1 MEKNHNSVVLIAM
14 FLCGSSFANDEY
26 FSCDTAK
33 GTIKLDVNK
42 DVLQYTLTKDRKS
55 EFTYESKG
63 NDFSGFKYNHYSRFQ
78 TDYFNVS
85 FVNAGYKYTMFSNYE
100 DKNESRGVSVTNLK
114 TKKESVYDCKSV
126 GIDRLSDLSSKLA
139 CDKDSALGCE

>member
-1 MEKNHNSVVLIAM
+1 MEKNYDLVVLIAM

-33 GTIKLDVNK
+33 GIIKLDVNK
-42 DVLQYTLTKDRKS
+42 DELQYTLTKGRKS

-78 TDYFNVS
+78 TDYLNVS
-85 FVNAGYKYTMFSNYE
+85 LRHVQPHDARQSHVGALYQNDGYSQLY
-100 DKNESRGVSVTNLK
+100 
-114 TKKESVYDCKSV
+114 
-126 GIDRLSDLSSKLA
+126 RLQQRHLQPPLS
-139 CDKDSALGCE
+139 

>member
-1 MEKNHNSVVLIAM
+1 MEKNYDLVVLIAM

-33 GTIKLDVNK
+33 GIIKLDVNK
-42 DVLQYTLTKDRKS
+42 DELQYTLTKGRKS

-78 TDYFNVS
+78 TDYLNVS

-100 DKNESRGVSVTNLK
+100 GSQPSI
-114 TKKESVYDCKSV
+114 C
-126 GIDRLSDLSSKLA
+126 ISSPVH
-139 CDKDSALGCE
+139 GRR